1 MLRFLTAEDREAI
14 EHVTVP
20 VLEIPK
26 GSEAI
31 GDLLEQR
38 RGFAAVVLEGM
49 VLQSLRLGNHPG
61 VHVLGPGAV
70 LGVRSAPRTAQF
82 GVPVWRAAADTRLA
96 LLGND
101 FLGAVRRAPQLLIGL
116 HAALA
121 EHAERLTTQLVICQL
136 PRVEDRILAML
147 WLLAD
152 TWGRVTA
159 AGTVL
164 PLSLTHELLGAL
176 VGARRP
182 TVTLAL
188 RALTDRGAVVHQDK
202 GWLLLERPVPPPA
215 GRGDKLDE
223 PRLLD
228 LEPSAWAAEARSP
241 TDPAETLAVL
251 SETVDGL
258 RKQHARNVVQMRGR
272 LRRTALI
279 RARSAELRSRI
290 DGP

>member
-1 MLRFLTAEDREAI
+1 
-14 EHVTVP
+14 
-20 VLEIPK
+20 
-26 GSEAI
+26 
-31 GDLLEQR
+31 
-38 RGFAAVVLEGM
+38 
-49 VLQSLRLGNHPG
+49 
-61 VHVLGPGAV
+61 
-70 LGVRSAPRTAQF
+70 
-82 GVPVWRAAADTRLA
+82 
-96 LLGND
+96 
-101 FLGAVRRAPQLLIGL
+101 
-116 HAALA
+116 
-121 EHAERLTTQLVICQL
+121 
-136 PRVEDRILAML
+136 
-147 WLLAD
+147 
-152 TWGRVTA
+152 
-159 AGTVL
+159 VL